1 MTWNQLPKFPVT
13 ILDDLLKYLQA
24 VVKEG
29 LDMDFQYWAVLLPAL
44 ATAYQVAGKH
54 KEGNL
59 VIQEMAKWRA
69 SKQKAPALTL

>member
-29 LDMDFQYWAVLLPAL
+29 LDMDFQYWAVFLPAL
-44 ATAYQVAGKH
+44 ATVYQVAGKN

-69 SKQKAPALTL
+69 SKQKALALTL